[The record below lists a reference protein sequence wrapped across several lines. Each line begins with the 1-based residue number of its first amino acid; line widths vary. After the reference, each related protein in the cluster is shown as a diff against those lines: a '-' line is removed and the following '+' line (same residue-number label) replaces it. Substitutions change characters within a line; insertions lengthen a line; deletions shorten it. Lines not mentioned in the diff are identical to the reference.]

1 MIGLTMVL
9 EQSEESLAILS
20 RCPLNRTVI
29 PAAHRAVWLLLHPR
43 PGTLAHRPLDR
54 LDRLAHAI
62 SGTERAEHLDQCRK
76 V

>member
-1 MIGLTMVL
+1 MPI
-9 EQSEESLAILS
+9 EYS
-20 RCPLNRTVI
+20 VI

-43 PGTLAHRPLDR
+43 PGTLAYRPLDR

-62 SGTERAEHLDQCRK
+62 SGTERAEHLDQCQM